1 MAAQPKKGRVVERI
15 AGGPRNLLAFQPQP
29 GSLVGWPVR
38 KTGRSHQGSILQD
51 CGGGGGG
58 GVHSR
63 GRS

>member
-1 MAAQPKKGRVVERI
+1 MAAQPKKGRVVDRI

-58 GVHSR
+58 EVHSR